1 MLKMSAR
8 VFVYGTL
15 KSGEPNH
22 HWLTKKEN
30 GQAQFLGRGTT
41 AVKFPL
47 VVGTRYNIP
56 FLLAW
61 PGDGHNIHGEIY
73 EVDEAMFSKL
83 DQLEDYPNYYDRE
96 EQTIRTETEG
106 NLQCWLYLI
115 RQFPVKM
122 LAKPQLSA
130 YHNTPEQPYSEKS
143 VRDPAISAKDD
154 LSY

>member
-1 MLKMSAR
+1 MLRMSAR

-30 GQAQFLGRGTT
+30 GQARFLGRGTT

-56 FLLAW
+56 FLLAR
-61 PGDGHNIHGEIY
+61 PGDGHNIQGEIY

-96 EQTIRTETEG
+96 QQTIRTEVDGPME
-106 NLQCWLYLI
+106 CWLYLI
-115 RQFPVKM
+115 RNFPEKM

-130 YHNTPEQPYSEKS
+130 YHNTPEQPYSENYS
-143 VRDPAISAKDD
+143 DSRPEDLVDD
-154 LSY
+154 D

>member
-1 MLKMSAR
+1 MVRMSAR
-8 VFVYGTL
+8 VFDYGTL

-47 VVGTRYNIP
+47 VVGNIP
-56 FLLAW
+56 FLLDR

-73 EVDEAMFSKL
+73 EVDESMFSKL

-115 RQFPVKM
+115 RNFPVKM

-130 YHNTPEQPYSEKS
+130 YHNTPEQPYSENYADS
-143 VRDPAISAKDD
+143 RPEDLVDD
-154 LSY
+154 D